1 MEVYPDLT
9 FWEKVRF
16 NQEWDSL
23 KILKS
28 DYGKKIL
35 DKKYREFHYILP
47 VKKQPVLGGIR
58 GPDRPTDET
67 PKTIREFLL

>member
-1 MEVYPDLT
+1 LEDYPDLT

-23 KILKS
+23 KVLKS

-47 VKKQPVLGGIR
+47 AKKQPTLGNQCGLDKLI
-58 GPDRPTDET
+58 DKT
-67 PKTIREFLL
+67 PKTLREFLL